1 MGKTDLVRNGYLYER
16 TIQTVLD
23 YTEVKVPKVRDRK
36 GEGIEFNSS
45 LVPPY
50 LKRSQTIEEFL
61 PWLYLLGI
69 STGDFSESLNHLLV
83 EQAKG
88 LSADTISRLKSTSEA
103 DFTLWKTRGLSKK
116 RYVYVWA
123 NGVY

>member
-1 MGKTDLVRNGYLYER
+1 
-16 TIQTVLD
+16 VLG

-50 LKRSQTIEEFL
+50 LKCSQTIEESL

-69 STGDFSESLNHLLV
+69 ATVDFSESLKYLLV

-88 LSADTISRLKSTSEA
+88 LSAGTISRLQSTWEA
-103 DFTLWKTRGLSKK
+103 GFTLWKTRGLSKK